1 LAGWIEDAVMK
12 RFGLA
17 VVAVALLV
25 SVMGLAVGQRGDD
38 ARAQGTKAPILVME
52 VASWA
57 TGDADPTA
65 WQWQALESG
74 SLHVAFWTP
83 GKLACAKVALPAGI
97 TATYADAD
105 GKTATAAGPADAAE
119 MCEAVFSRANG

>member
-1 LAGWIEDAVMK
+1 MDEVALMK